1 MSLMARLQPSWF
13 WRALPLS
20 GAGALLLAA
29 RLGFSQV
36 PPSNPPPSTD
46 TPATQEQPSAPRARR
61 GSGGHSSGSRSFR
74 GRGEDEWLR
83 VMSERSPVRMVSRHS
98 STAIVF
104 RIDLGNGVEI
114 GFKPE
119 RPGQEPWWR
128 HEIVSYRFARLLG
141 IENMVPP
148 VVGRTLPASIFGR
161 YAQSDNLIV
170 RGGAIHGSASVWMP
184 ALHGEN
190 LHTGEARRQWV
201 SWMNPAN
208 PIPSEHSERA
218 RQISIVLVFDFLM
231 ANFDRWNCCNIPIDE
246 HGDVIMRDNDAGW
259 YASVMNR
266 LGSPS
271 NVRRLPRSVW
281 EAIRRTDSAALRA
294 EIERDPMASEGL
306 IQRDSYAA
314 YDNRR
319 QALIRQIERM
329 VRQYGEDAVFP
340 WP

>member
-1 MSLMARLQPSWF
+1 MFLMARPPTSWF
-13 WRALPLS
+13 WRALPLT

-36 PPSNPPPSTD
+36 PPSTPPSSTE
-46 TPATQEQPSAPRARR
+46 TPAARR

-74 GRGEDEWLR
+74 GRSEDEWLR
-83 VMSERSPVRMVSRHS
+83 VMAERAPVRMVSRHS

-190 LHTGEARRQWV
+190 LHTGEGRRQWV

-208 PIPSEHSERA
+208 PIPPEHSERA

-246 HGDVIMRDNDAGW
+246 HDQLVYRDNDAGW
-259 YASVMNR
+259 QPRILDHV
-266 LGSPS
+266 GSPS
-271 NVRRLPRSVW
+271 HIRRLPRSLY
-281 EAIRRTDSAALRA
+281 EALSRVTGDALRA
-294 EIERDPMASEGL
+294 AFERDPMASVGFVVPE
-306 IQRDSYAA
+306 SMPA
-314 YDNRR
+314 YDRRR
-319 QALIRQIERM
+319 QKLLVHLRRLLARH
-329 VRQYGEDAVFP
+329 GEDAVLA